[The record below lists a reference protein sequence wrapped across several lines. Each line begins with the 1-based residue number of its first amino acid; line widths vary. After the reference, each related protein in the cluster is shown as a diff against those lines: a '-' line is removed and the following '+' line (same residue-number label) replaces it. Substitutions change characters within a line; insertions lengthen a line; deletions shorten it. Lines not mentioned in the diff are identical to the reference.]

1 MHLAW
6 NDWHE
11 PLANTPDSM
20 LPLPFTFNVS
30 DVGLKPYAATPAP
43 ETAAAASFCSWICQ
57 WHRSRL
63 RSWAP
68 RFACLQPLRSPI
80 SLHGG
85 LFLGPKVPDR

>member
-43 ETAAAASFCSWICQ
+43 EKLLSELLQLGNFSGTGALLCDLGALCAFAAAA
-57 WHRSRL
+57 L
-63 RSWAP
+63 T
-68 RFACLQPLRSPI
+68 PI
-80 SLHGG
+80 SCKLD
-85 LFLGPKVPDR
+85 FN